1 MILLDTHA
9 WLWWVSDPAR
19 LGRKATNAL
28 AASARIGIPAISCFE
43 VAAAVR
49 RGRIVLDRD
58 VDAWLD
64 AALSLPKAELLP
76 LTPRVAVRVAALEGF
91 HGDPADR
98 LIVATAIVE
107 ACAIVTR
114 DRHIRRYKGVL
125 SVW

>member
-1 MILLDTHA
+1 M
-9 WLWWVSDPAR
+9 AR
-19 LGRKATNAL
+19 GGWPRARQCSEALRLARKRS
-28 AASARIGIPAISCFE
+28 SAGIPAISCFE
-43 VAAAVR
+43 VAAAVS
-49 RGRIVLDRD
+49 RGRIVLDRE

-76 LTPRVAVRVAALEGF
+76 LTPRVAVRAATLEGF

-114 DRHIRRYKGVL
+114 DRRIRRYKGVL

>member
-9 WLWWVSDPAR
+9 WLWWVGEPSK
-19 LGRKATNAL
+19 LGRGARSAL
-28 AASARIGIPAISCFE
+28 ATATRVGVPAICCFE

-58 VDAWLD
+58 VGAWLD
-64 AALSLPKAELLP
+64 AALSLPKTELLP
-76 LTPRVAVRVAALEGF
+76 LTPRVAVRAATLEDF

-98 LIVATAIVE
+98 LIVATAMVE
-107 ACAIVTR
+107 SCAVVTR
-114 DRHIRRYKGVL
+114 DRRMRRYKGVS